1 MTIGRIGGPMLKENL
16 IRQGV
21 DLSFET
27 NLLYLDVN
35 NMRIGVSTATPNV
48 ALDINGTTRFSSNL
62 QIDGSNITTYAN
74 NTNITLSPHG
84 TGKVAVPYLTN
95 TRILLAG
102 PNGTVVDSPN
112 LTFDGTTL
120 SVGSLGLGNLS
131 VSGNTLTTIN
141 TDGDIVL
148 DPNGTGSVVI
158 DTNDVVANRV
168 LYSSVTKEVITNAN
182 LTFDGSNLDL
192 LGVANITTLNVGTIS
207 SNATNGNINL
217 DPNGTGNVLLDTA
230 GANSIVFTGTN
241 KELLTDS
248 DLQFNGTTLQIGNI
262 TLANNTISS
271 ASGNI
276 NITPT
281 GTNRVVFESTNSM
294 RLPIGDTS
302 QRPTPVEG
310 DFRYNNE
317 TKLLE
322 YYTGVD
328 WNTLTVDIIYN
339 ISEAF
344 NGDGST
350 NVFALSQP
358 TSSDGAFVAL
368 NGVLQSPGLAYG
380 ISGYT
385 LTFTEAPAIGDRI
398 DIRYITL
405 ANELSLTSISDV
417 NTTITVDDTAEIANV
432 NINGTAQVQITTSTT
447 KINNSFATTAPVTKT
462 ADFSLTA
469 GENFV
474 IVNKVG
480 STCTVTLP
488 TASANIGR
496 QVTIKTLQAQTV
508 VSASSNVAPID
519 SATPGTGILTNV
531 VGKWATLVSD
541 GTNWVIMAAN

>member
-21 DLSFET
+21 DLSVET

-35 NMRIGVSTATPNV
+35 NMRIGVNTATPNV
-48 ALDINGTTRFSSNL
+48 ALDINGITRFSSSL
-62 QIDGSNITTYAN
+62 QINGSNITTYASN
-74 NTNITLSPHG
+74 GNITLTPHG
-84 TGKVAVPYLTN
+84 TGKVAVPYLTD
-95 TRILLAG
+95 TRVLLVG
-102 PNGTVVDSPN
+102 PGGTLIDSPN

-131 VSGNTLTTIN
+131 VTGNTLTSIN
-141 TDGDIVL
+141 SNGDIIL
-148 DPNGTGSVVI
+148 DPNGTGKVI
-158 DTNDVVANRV
+158 VDTNTIAANRV
-168 LYSSVTKEVITNAN
+168 FYSGSNNEITTTSNFS
-182 LTFDGSNLDL
+182 FDGSNLVL
-192 LGVANITTLNVGTIS
+192 LGTATITTLDV
-207 SNATNGNINL
+207 ATLGSDAINGNINL
-217 DPNGTGNVLLDTA
+217 NPNGTGNVLLDTA
-230 GANSIVFTGTN
+230 TANRVIFSGTN
-241 KELLTDS
+241 KELLTDNN
-248 DLQFNGTTLQIGNI
+248 LQFDGTTIQIGNI
-262 TLANNTISS
+262 AIANNTISS
-271 ASGNI
+271 TSGNI
-276 NITPT
+276 NIAPA
-281 GTNRVVFESTNSM
+281 GTNRVVFESTNAM

-322 YYTGVD
+322 YYNSTD

-350 NVFALSQP
+350 SVFTLSQP
-358 TSSDGAFVAL
+358 ASSDGAFIAL

-385 LTFTEAPAIGDRI
+385 LTFTEAPAAGDRI

-405 ANELSLTSISDV
+405 ANELSLTSIADV
-417 NTTITVDDTAEIANV
+417 NTNITVDDTVELANV
-432 NINGTAQVQITTSTT
+432 NINGSLQLQVSSSTT
-447 KINNSFATTAPVTKT
+447 KINNNFATTAPVTKT
-462 ADFSLTA
+462 ADFTLAT

-480 STCTVTLP
+480 SSCIVTLP
-488 TASANIGR
+488 TPATNAGR
-496 QVTIKTLQAQTV
+496 QVTFKTLQTQAL
-508 VSASSNVAPID
+508 VSASSNVAPLD
-519 SATPGTGILTNV
+519 SATPGTAILTNT

-541 GTNWVIMAAN
+541 GTNWIIMAAN

>member
-35 NMRIGVSTATPNV
+35 NLRIGVNTATPNV
-48 ALDINGTTRFSSNL
+48 AMDINGTTRFSSNL
-62 QIDGSNITTYAN
+62 QINGSNITTYAN

-95 TRILLAG
+95 TRVLLAG
-102 PNGTVVDSPN
+102 PGGTLVDSPN

-168 LYSSVTKEVITNAN
+168 LYSSATKEVITNAN
-182 LTFDGSNLDL
+182 LTFDGSNLGL
-192 LGVANITTLNVGTIS
+192 LGIANITTLNVGTIS

-281 GTNRVVFESTNSM
+281 GTNRVVFESTKSM

-350 NVFALSQP
+350 SVFALSQP

-368 NGVLQSPGLAYG
+368 NGVLQSPGFAYG

-385 LTFTEAPAIGDRI
+385 LTFTEAPASGDRI
-398 DIRYITL
+398 DIRFITL
-405 ANELSLTSISDV
+405 ANDLSLTSIGDV
-417 NTTITVDDTAEIANV
+417 NTTVTVDDTFELANV
-432 NINGTAQVQITTSTT
+432 NINGTLQVQISSATT
-447 KINNSFATTAPVTKT
+447 KINNNFATTAPVTKT
-462 ADFSLTA
+462 ADFSLAT

-474 IVNKVG
+474 IVNKIG

-488 TASANIGR
+488 SAASNIGR
-496 QVTIKTLQAQTV
+496 QVTFKTLQAQAL
-508 VSASSNVAPID
+508 VSAASNVAPLD
-519 SATPGTGILTNV
+519 SATPGTSILTNT
-531 VGKWATLVSD
+531 VGMWATVVSD